1 MRKLGCLIALS
12 LLPSA
17 ANARDLDIKE
27 DPFAYEEREA
37 ERERERERDGDQEE
51 PAKEVKKE
59 SFGNSGDFVLSVERL
74 VGYSRT
80 AHAYKQNNHNNKVH
94 TDHVQGF
101 LSSGG
106 DPIGYSAPRIA
117 FDFFVTKGL
126 SLGGSVGY
134 AQDTSSEGKLR
145 LFSASP
151 RIGYALMFGK
161 VAGIWPRLG
170 ATYELIYTDPYNAWL
185 LAGTFEL
192 PLVLVAGSHAAFT
205 LGPRV
210 DYSFTGQMA
219 PENGKVV
226 KLSAQ
231 EFGFSAGV
239 SLFF

>member
-1 MRKLGCLIALS
+1 MRELAYLVALS
-12 LLPSA
+12 LLPQA
-17 ANARDLDIKE
+17 AIARDLDIRE
-27 DPFAYEEREA
+27 DPFAYEDHQT
-37 ERERERERDGDQEE
+37 ERDGDQEE
-51 PAKEVKKE
+51 PSKDVKKE
-59 SFGNSGDFVLSVERL
+59 RFANSGDFVLSVERL
-74 VGYSRT
+74 VGYGRT
-80 AHAYKQNNHNNKVH
+80 AHAYKLNNHNNKIH
-94 TDHVQGF
+94 TDHVQGL

-117 FDFFVTKGL
+117 FDVFATKGL

-145 LFSASP
+145 LFSVSP

-170 ATYELIYTDPYNAWL
+170 ATYELIYANAYNAWL

-205 LGPRV
+205 LGPRF
-210 DYSFTGQMA
+210 DYSFTGQIA
-219 PENGKVV
+219 PENGDVV

-231 EFGFSAGV
+231 EIGFSAGV